1 MKTFNNP
8 SVTAK
13 LKAMYAKKLKKD
25 DLDDLIKQEHIKD
38 AIIILKSKIDD
49 LDNLSNDAKRLE
61 LENSLDKL
69 IIINMKKIDK
79 YINGTNKKIWQK
91 YILKYKI
98 DIIKKIYEKVITNEL
113 QNIEN
118 TIWVTNIFTDL
129 EPLLKVKSK
138 EEFLEQLPDEDIKEI
153 FETSKNNFE
162 LENNLNKYYFEG
174 FLHEV
179 KGKNK
184 DIETV
189 LKYSIDLL
197 NIFWTYRC
205 QKYYGIVDE
214 NILINSFYKIDIN
227 IIREVEKIET
237 IEELKQILSHTAY
250 KNIIKEDV
258 QKDVKRA
265 LYKRSKS
272 SFRKDILNLNT
283 VISYFEMIQ
292 IEKENI
298 ITIIEGIRYNLKG
311 PTIKNKIII

>member
-1 MKTFNNP
+1 M
-8 SVTAK
+8 
-13 LKAMYAKKLKKD
+13 
-25 DLDDLIKQEHIKD
+25 
-38 AIIILKSKIDD
+38 
-49 LDNLSNDAKRLE
+49 
-61 LENSLDKL
+61 
-69 IIINMKKIDK
+69 
-79 YINGTNKKIWQK
+79 
-91 YILKYKI
+91 
-98 DIIKKIYEKVITNEL
+98 
-113 QNIEN
+113 
-118 TIWVTNIFTDL
+118 
-129 EPLLKVKSK
+129 
-138 EEFLEQLPDEDIKEI
+138 
-153 FETSKNNFE
+153 
-162 LENNLNKYYFEG
+162 
-174 FLHEV
+174 
-179 KGKNK
+179 
-184 DIETV
+184 
-189 LKYSIDLL
+189 
-197 NIFWTYRC
+197 
-205 QKYYGIVDE
+205 IVDE

>member
-69 IIINMKKIDK
+69 IIIDMKKIDK

-227 IIREVEKIET
+227 IIRE
-237 IEELKQILSHTAY
+237 
-250 KNIIKEDV
+250 DV

>member
-1 MKTFNNP
+1 M
-8 SVTAK
+8 
-13 LKAMYAKKLKKD
+13 
-25 DLDDLIKQEHIKD
+25 
-38 AIIILKSKIDD
+38 
-49 LDNLSNDAKRLE
+49 
-61 LENSLDKL
+61 
-69 IIINMKKIDK
+69 
-79 YINGTNKKIWQK
+79 
-91 YILKYKI
+91 
-98 DIIKKIYEKVITNEL
+98 
-113 QNIEN
+113 
-118 TIWVTNIFTDL
+118 
-129 EPLLKVKSK
+129 
-138 EEFLEQLPDEDIKEI
+138 
-153 FETSKNNFE
+153 
-162 LENNLNKYYFEG
+162 NKYYFEG

>member
-1 MKTFNNP
+1 M
-8 SVTAK
+8 
-13 LKAMYAKKLKKD
+13 
-25 DLDDLIKQEHIKD
+25 
-38 AIIILKSKIDD
+38 
-49 LDNLSNDAKRLE
+49 
-61 LENSLDKL
+61 
-69 IIINMKKIDK
+69 
-79 YINGTNKKIWQK
+79 
-91 YILKYKI
+91 
-98 DIIKKIYEKVITNEL
+98 

>member
-69 IIINMKKIDK
+69 IIIDMKKIDK

-91 YILKYKI
+91 YILKYQI